1 MSSHVSCRIL
11 SDKTD
16 QTRTLLIWLEG
27 FGGLEREGCLER
39 TLEVGP
45 HGPLMVFMWTWKLLW
60 LKFRI
65 CLTCTCLVSI
75 VQFYFCHINRAG
87 KSRRLRNSSLLRCS
101 QTYSRKWRLFKKICW
116 DVESICKICLSRL
129 FFYTVYR
136 DCLGLD
142 WRPLWC
148 VKCSQPRQAYVEYL
162 RMVDILWHIRRY
174 NSDMCALCAWSIPC
188 REQVPCSFHKGYDMR
203 EHMACLSWCC
213 ADAAALSWG
222 QLSRV
227 NLRESRLY
235 SGCTKGLYPLARDLA
250 GHPRHQLFPVAH
262 TIARHAECHLCTVS
276 RLGRHIV
283 TSQESKCWSCLT
295 RLTCL
300 TCHMWNC

>member
-129 FFYTVYR
+129 FFFWQT
-136 DCLGLD
+136 CL
-142 WRPLWC
+142 
-148 VKCSQPRQAYVEYL
+148 
-162 RMVDILWHIRRY
+162 IH
-174 NSDMCALCAWSIPC
+174 
-188 REQVPCSFHKGYDMR
+188 
-203 EHMACLSWCC
+203 CLSRLPRPGLT
-213 ADAAALSWG
+213 ASLVREMLSA
-222 QLSRV
+222 QTS
-227 NLRESRLY
+227 LRRIS
-235 SGCTKGLYPLARDLA
+235 SN
-250 GHPRHQLFPVAH
+250 
-262 TIARHAECHLCTVS
+262 
-276 RLGRHIV
+276 GRHIM
-283 TSQESKCWSCLT
+283 TYSKI
-295 RLTCL
+295 
-300 TCHMWNC
+300 